1 MHALPSNQGYDGF
14 IAFLKAHQVTD
25 VTVLIKMLLQANP
38 ASKELHAQ
46 VYVLKSWLDEFRPL
60 AADVVWELKKRFD
73 TRFTFNSNAIEG
85 NTLTMSETELV
96 LEKGITVGG
105 KTLLEHLEVIGH
117 KEAIDYIEFLAGQ
130 DQTISEREI
139 KEIHHLIMKGAD
151 RSEAG
156 SYRTLD
162 VRAAGTGHQYPPH
175 YLVQELMANFISWL
189 NSASANQ
196 LTPLQ
201 LATEVHY
208 KFVAI
213 HPFRDGNGRTARL
226 LMNLVLLRL
235 GYPVVVI
242 NNSSRSIYID
252 ALVYAQEHEH
262 DTSKLLNMVTEAC
275 IESLLEYLAVAA
287 TAASST
293 GKAEKF
299 YAEMMG
305 PDASKK

>member
-1 MHALPSNQGYDGF
+1 MHSTASNQGYERF
-14 IAFLKAHQVTD
+14 IAFLKANQVTD
-25 VTVLIKMLLQANP
+25 VTAFIKKLVPSQSDTKDLLT
-38 ASKELHAQ
+38 Q
-46 VYVLKSWLDEFRPL
+46 VQCLKNWLDEFRPL

-117 KEAIDYIEFLAGQ
+117 KEAIDFIEALAGQ
-130 DQTISEREI
+130 NQPISEREI
-139 KEIHHLIMKGAD
+139 KDIHQLVMKGAD
-151 RSEAG
+151 RTEAG
-156 SYRTLD
+156 AYRTLD

-175 YLVQELMANFISWL
+175 YLVAELMTGFISWL
-189 NSASANQ
+189 NSADASQ

-201 LATEVHY
+201 LASEVHY
-208 KFVAI
+208 RFVAI

-235 GYPVVVI
+235 GYPIVVI
-242 NNSSRSIYID
+242 ANSSRSVYID
-252 ALVYAQEHEH
+252 ALVYAQEYQD
-262 DTSKLLNMVTEAC
+262 DTSKLLTLVTESC
-275 IESLLEYLAVAA
+275 IESLIEYLAVAA
-287 TAASST
+287 TAGSSR

-299 YAEMMG
+299 YASMLQQ
-305 PDASKK
+305 